1 MLRPFPNFHKIF
13 EGVKMFLD
21 SRLRGSFLLVKPK
34 KNNREASRKAS
45 YRPGTCQ
52 IFPGRVASSYA
63 RMCVDIF
70 VKQI

>member
-34 KNNREASRKAS
+34 KIIAKLVEKPRTGQERAKFSQVELQVRTLGCAWI
-45 YRPGTCQ
+45 YL
-52 IFPGRVASSYA
+52 
-63 RMCVDIF
+63 
-70 VKQI
+70 